1 MTALGAPGMQVD
13 LAARRARLAPLEEH
27 MGPAHDWPQWLVNL
41 ALKGR
46 LTHADRLTLP
56 VNLIGNVVPP
66 FVAAKFIAP
75 DLTDETAAREVCH
88 FFRKIHE
95 GYYSSDGK
103 VVNYWDIELKMVMPL
118 RFSKAAR
125 AGRNRRLR
133 LERLDRSSATRH
145 RRPSG
150 ALSPRYDGRC
160 LAARQLDADGSLAS
174 PVPTRHLRVGFSVSG
189 FLAGNGKVGA
199 SGVGLSFWRLSF

>member
-1 MTALGAPGMQVD
+1 MTALGAPGPGMQVD

-46 LTHADRLTLP
+46 LTNADRLTLP

-88 FFRKIHE
+88 VFRKIHE
-95 GYYSSDGK
+95 GYYSAAGADLRAALVASCLRGALPPVDLRA
-103 VVNYWDIELKMVMPL
+103 VCLVCAILTSPL
-118 RFSKAAR
+118 RSREA
-125 AGRNRRLR
+125 
-133 LERLDRSSATRH
+133 
-145 RRPSG
+145 
-150 ALSPRYDGRC
+150 
-160 LAARQLDADGSLAS
+160 
-174 PVPTRHLRVGFSVSG
+174 V
-189 FLAGNGKVGA
+189 
-199 SGVGLSFWRLSF
+199 